1 MVIWM
6 GIYFHCQKLDEIRWI
21 IERNRQEQWDFIYFL
36 LQGASADGVPATPT
50 VPHLRLWVWYPPT
63 QLLEG
68 EKEDFPVAALYDG
81 KVLWTLPNFF
91 LQRNHGNSKCNPL
104 KDGWIMYC
112 YGINSC
118 SVLLHLRQRNSGPMQ
133 GLRRRTQTAPMQSK
147 PVASGKR
154 RTQEFWCWLARICRK
169 KAWLHTLRTTPR
181 RASGV
186 FDPSGP
192 WQDKPFG
199 HIWARCTK
207 FIQIPTQ
214 NPSVCIAQI
223 QHHRSLITGPKMN
236 QYHTNPLLNQGK
248 FMLGRDLSVQ
258 HSWMLNGDFC
268 ESPQWLPTPVTAAWR
283 TSSAWLA
290 LSLEGGGLPK
300 RRDSGLIHLS
310 TYLYRPIPSYTILCL
325 SLPIY
330 PHISI
335 QFHASI
341 HLSRYTVTCI
351 SLYLKNV
358 FRGTERKQ
366 RTTQKHIENHH
377 WELLQT
383 RVTALLPSLLHFSL
397 ETPPEAPHDAAAAL
411 SLFICKVWRLSGWC
425 IDTKGS
431 GSTAEKG
438 EAGNAGPVAL
448 RSWCWRFS
456 DALSCVGIHALCKSR
471 EIKARQSAMNAV
483 RLPGRIKQMTHQSHD
498 PVKCIPSNWFGM
510 VLASTSLLHQGDLQ
524 QPSEDPGL
532 WSSAH
537 SMQDLSTL
545 VQSEGSKGNLNPL
558 ANIHHHPIWPIWPIW
573 NPPMSTWLTMIW
585 WLQIRGCKY
594 V

>member
-21 IERNRQEQWDFIYFL
+21 IERDRQEQWDFIYFL

-214 NPSVCIAQI
+214 KSLCLHRPNPASQIPNNRPQNEPIPYKSTTQPGQIHVRKGFVRTAFMDAQW
-223 QHHRSLITGPKMN
+223 G
-236 QYHTNPLLNQGK
+236 LL
-248 FMLGRDLSVQ
+248 
-258 HSWMLNGDFC
+258 W
-268 ESPQWLPTPVTAAWR
+268 VTAVTAHTSYCGLKDFFCMTCLESWR
-283 TSSAWLA
+283 WWASKATWFRVD
-290 LSLEGGGLPK
+290 PF
-300 RRDSGLIHLS
+300 I
-310 TYLYRPIPSYTILCL
+310 YLPIPSYTILYHPMPIIAYL
-325 SLPIY
+325 SSYLHTIPCVYPSFAVYGYVHLPI
-330 PHISI
+330 S
-335 QFHASI
+335 
-341 HLSRYTVTCI
+341 
-351 SLYLKNV
+351 K
-358 FRGTERKQ
+358 
-366 RTTQKHIENHH
+366 
-377 WELLQT
+377 
-383 RVTALLPSLLHFSL
+383 
-397 ETPPEAPHDAAAAL
+397 
-411 SLFICKVWRLSGWC
+411 
-425 IDTKGS
+425 
-431 GSTAEKG
+431 
-438 EAGNAGPVAL
+438 
-448 RSWCWRFS
+448 
-456 DALSCVGIHALCKSR
+456 
-471 EIKARQSAMNAV
+471 
-483 RLPGRIKQMTHQSHD
+483 
-498 PVKCIPSNWFGM
+498 KCIPGNWAEAENYAKTHWKPSLGATANPRHGTAPIA
-510 VLASTSLLHQGDLQ
+510 ASF
-524 QPSEDPGL
+524 
-532 WSSAH
+532 
-537 SMQDLSTL
+537 
-545 VQSEGSKGNLNPL
+545 
-558 ANIHHHPIWPIWPIW
+558 
-573 NPPMSTWLTMIW
+573 
-585 WLQIRGCKY
+585 
-594 V
+594 